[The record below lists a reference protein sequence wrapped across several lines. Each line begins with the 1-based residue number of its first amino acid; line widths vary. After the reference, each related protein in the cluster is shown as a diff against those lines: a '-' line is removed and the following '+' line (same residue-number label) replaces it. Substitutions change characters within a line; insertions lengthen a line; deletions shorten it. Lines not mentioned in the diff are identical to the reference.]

1 MSLTIKQVEE
11 IAELGRLILSEEE
24 KVKFSDQL
32 SAILDYAETIQEL
45 DTSGVPPTAQVTGL
59 EGVMRDDVVKPSLTQ
74 EQFIMNAAESLDGF
88 ISVPAVLD

>member
-24 KVKFSDQL
+24 KVKFSGQL

-45 DTSGVPPTAQVTGL
+45 DTSGIPPTAQVTGL
-59 EGVMRDDVVKPSLTQ
+59 EGIMRDDVVKASLTQ
-74 EQFIMNAAESLDGF
+74 EQVMMNAADSLDGF
-88 ISVPAVLD
+88 IIVPAVLD

>member
-1 MSLTIKQVEE
+1 MNLTIKQVEE

-24 KVKFSDQL
+24 KVSFSSQL

-59 EGVMRDDVVKPSLTQ
+59 EGVMRDDVVVPSLTQ
-74 EQFIMNAAESLDGF
+74 KQVLSNAPEALDGF
-88 ISVPAVLD
+88 VVVPAVLD

>member
-24 KVKFSDQL
+24 KVKFSNQL

-45 DTSGVPPTAQVTGL
+45 DTSGIPPTAQVTGL
-59 EGVMRDDVVKPSLTQ
+59 EGVMRDDVVKPSLSQ
-74 EQFIMNAAESLDGF
+74 EQVLMNTADALDGF
-88 ISVPAVLD
+88 IIVPAVLD